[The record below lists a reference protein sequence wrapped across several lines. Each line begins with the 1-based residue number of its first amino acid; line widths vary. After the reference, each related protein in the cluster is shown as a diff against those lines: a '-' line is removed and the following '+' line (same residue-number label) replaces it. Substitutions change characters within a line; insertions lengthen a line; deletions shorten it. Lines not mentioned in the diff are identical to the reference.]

1 MPVLES
7 NNNAEAEVPL
17 QGSGDVC
24 IMNIIT
30 ANCPQKNTLISCP
43 AEGGFTIGHHKN
55 DHPACTALA
64 AWLITQS
71 EITNLFSCTLS
82 CLAKKLKMT

>member
-43 AEGGFTIGHHKN
+43 AAKGDSQLVTTRMTIQ
-55 DHPACTALA
+55 PVL
-64 AWLITQS
+64 L
-71 EITNLFSCTLS
+71 
-82 CLAKKLKMT
+82 